1 MTRFLIFTC
10 ICLYIE
16 NYFYFI
22 VFRTS
27 VKRNRAFFIE
37 IALYRCHLLLLLL
50 LLLLLT
56 SPQSIVI
63 LTLSLPSPSWH
74 L

>member
-37 IALYRCHLLLLLL
+37 IALYRCQLL

-56 SPQSIVI
+56 SPQSIAI